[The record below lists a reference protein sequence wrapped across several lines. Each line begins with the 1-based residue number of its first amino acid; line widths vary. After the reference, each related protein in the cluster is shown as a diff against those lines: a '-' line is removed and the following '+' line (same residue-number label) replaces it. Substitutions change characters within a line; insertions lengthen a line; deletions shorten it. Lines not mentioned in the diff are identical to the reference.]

1 MSDVPWLTILL
12 AVPALGALA
21 LVLLPRGFAR
31 AREFA
36 LGVSLLTLVLAILA
50 ALQFTVGRGGE
61 LQLTEVYS
69 WIPQFGVSFALGVDG
84 IALSMILLSV
94 ILVPICLLAAW
105 NDVPADGTRR
115 LQGYVAWM
123 LLLEAMMIGV
133 FAATD
138 VFLFY
143 VFFEAM
149 LVPVYF
155 LIGQYGGPDR
165 ARAATKFL
173 LYSLLGGLI
182 MLVAVIA
189 LYVEGP
195 GGTDGFLL
203 ANLTGLEIG
212 GVTEK
217 LLFLGFFIAFAIKAP
232 MFPVHTWL
240 PHAATEARPATAVL
254 LVGVLDKVG
263 TFGMLRFCLQMFPE
277 ASRWATP
284 VVLVLAVISIIY
296 GALLAIAQKDMMRLI
311 AFTSISHFGFIV
323 MGIFAMT
330 TVSQAGSTLY
340 MVNHGF
346 TTAALFLVA
355 GMLVA
360 RRGSRLIADYG
371 GWQRVT
377 PLIAG
382 TLLLSG
388 LSALSLPGLNAFVSE
403 FMVIVGTFQRYPVF
417 AIIGATGVILAA
429 LYILLWYQKIATG
442 PKPVEVAA
450 RTHDMS
456 VREKFVVAPLIA
468 AFLVLGFFPKP
479 VLDLLEPAV
488 TTTLQH
494 VGVTDPA
501 PTISAEGSEG

>member
-165 ARAATKFL
+165 ARAATL
-173 LYSLLGGLI
+173 
-182 MLVAVIA
+182 
-189 LYVEGP
+189 
-195 GGTDGFLL
+195 
-203 ANLTGLEIG
+203 
-212 GVTEK
+212 
-217 LLFLGFFIAFAIKAP
+217 
-232 MFPVHTWL
+232 W
-240 PHAATEARPATAVL
+240 
-254 LVGVLDKVG
+254 
-263 TFGMLRFCLQMFPE
+263 
-277 ASRWATP
+277 
-284 VVLVLAVISIIY
+284 
-296 GALLAIAQKDMMRLI
+296 
-311 AFTSISHFGFIV
+311 
-323 MGIFAMT
+323 
-330 TVSQAGSTLY
+330 
-340 MVNHGF
+340 
-346 TTAALFLVA
+346 TTAQSGTAA
-355 GMLVA
+355 G
-360 RRGSRLIADYG
+360 
-371 GWQRVT
+371 
-377 PLIAG
+377 
-382 TLLLSG
+382 
-388 LSALSLPGLNAFVSE
+388 
-403 FMVIVGTFQRYPVF
+403 
-417 AIIGATGVILAA
+417 
-429 LYILLWYQKIATG
+429 
-442 PKPVEVAA
+442 
-450 RTHDMS
+450 
-456 VREKFVVAPLIA
+456 
-468 AFLVLGFFPKP
+468 
-479 VLDLLEPAV
+479 
-488 TTTLQH
+488 
-494 VGVTDPA
+494 
-501 PTISAEGSEG
+501 